1 MQNNNF
7 VDKSAGRMHTQPL
20 KLIFKGRLE
29 FGSQRTFDMVLRHW
43 QNRVETYFKSDIL
56 FKAEEAFSAEDFALV
71 VPQQTLM
78 HSEKAWRSTTALL
91 QEAAQ
96 YAIAGNVW
104 AWCLDNG
111 RLIAATNIEPDSDK
125 VAVQEYRRGCGLV
138 GQVGMEREAT
148 EALSRAIE
156 KYERHALAYER
167 RGYVNYKLKNF
178 NDALH
183 DFSKSIRFNPN
194 NPEPYYG
201 CGKVKML
208 KNDWEN
214 AVVDFEQAVKRSL
227 ALQPLHWLAR
237 LKKGESL
244 FHAKKFPEAA
254 AEFRHYLRREFDAN
268 DPNFSRRRRA
278 AYFLGKALLAMDDAP
293 AALEAFDQTLSIASG
308 DDLVPDSEGLLHRA
322 IAKHR
327 AGKPEF
333 AHDLKAAAQMGSSEA
348 ARLLIEWQEA

>member
-1 MQNNNF
+1 MN
-7 VDKSAGRMHTQPL
+7 TQPL

-29 FGSQRTFDMVLRHW
+29 FGSQRTFDMVLRQW
-43 QNRVETYFKSDIL
+43 QNRVETYYKTDIL
-56 FKAEEAFSAEDFALV
+56 FKPEEVFSEEDYSLT

-78 HSEKAWRSTTALL
+78 QTEKSWRSTTALL
-91 QEAAQ
+91 QEVAQ

-111 RLIAATNIEPDSDK
+111 RLLAAFNIEPDSDK
-125 VAVQEYRRGCGLV
+125 VAVQEYRRGRGLI
-138 GQVGMEREAT
+138 GQAGMEREAT

-167 RGYVNYKLKNF
+167 RGYINYKLKNF

-183 DFSKSIRFNPN
+183 DFSKSIRFNAN

-208 KNDWEN
+208 KNDWEG
-214 AVVDFEQAVKRSL
+214 AVADFDQAVKRSL

-244 FHAKKFPEAA
+244 FHAKKFQEAA
-254 AEFRHYLRREFDAN
+254 AELRLYLRREFTED
-268 DPNFSRRRRA
+268 DPNFTRRRRA
-278 AYFLGKALLAMDDAP
+278 HYLLGKALLALNDAP
-293 AALEAFDQTLSIASG
+293 AAVEAFDQTLATPSG
-308 DDLVPDSEGLLHRA
+308 IELVPEVDGLLQRA

-333 AHDLKAAAQMGSSEA
+333 THDLQAAADMGSTEA
-348 ARLLIEWQEA
+348 ARLLLEWQDA